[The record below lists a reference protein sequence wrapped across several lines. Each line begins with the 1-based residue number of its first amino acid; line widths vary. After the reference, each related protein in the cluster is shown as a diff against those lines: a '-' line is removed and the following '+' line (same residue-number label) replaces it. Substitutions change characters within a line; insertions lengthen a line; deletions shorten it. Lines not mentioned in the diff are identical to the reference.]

1 MSKKQSPVSE
11 FLSGL
16 GFFPDKDAPEP
27 VEGHEEP
34 EEVIEPEEEEEP
46 EEVDDPA
53 PEPEPE
59 EEPEDVDEHYRQR
72 LMESVSSGQP
82 KPAVPNVP
90 EPPEP
95 EPAKQHPPTDAAL
108 IQLTPEQHK
117 ELMSDPAKFA
127 EFMNNY
133 GNSIREQ
140 SMREATQVA
149 TSNASQQIKVMQAVS
164 DFYRKNEDLA
174 PYKKYIGSVANRVQS
189 EHPDWELDQVL
200 NETEKR
206 SRTDLRLAQKAQET
220 ESKRKKN
227 PGFAPPPRG
236 ADRRGGQKTNET
248 LTPQQKQ
255 INELIASTEL

>member
-1 MSKKQSPVSE
+1 MSEKKSPVSE

-16 GFFPDKDAPEP
+16 GFFNDKDDAPEP
-27 VEGHEEP
+27 VDTH
-34 EEVIEPEEEEEP
+34 EEEEEIVDGGE
-46 EEVDDPA
+46 EEVEEEEET

-59 EEPEDVDEHYRQR
+59 PEQEPEDVDEHYRKR
-72 LMESVSSGQP
+72 LMDSVSSGQP

-90 EPPEP
+90 EPEPEP
-95 EPAKQHPPTDAAL
+95 EPEKPAPS
-108 IQLTPEQHK
+108 IVMTPELHK

-127 EFMNNY
+127 EFMNNTV
-133 GNSIREQ
+133 NSVREQ
-140 SMREATQVA
+140 AMREATQVA
-149 TSNASQQIKVMQAVS
+149 SANASQLIKVQSAVS
-164 DFYRKNEDLA
+164 DFYRKNADLV
-174 PYKKYIGSVANRVQS
+174 PYKKYIGNVANRVQS

-200 NETEKR
+200 GETEKR

-236 ADRRGGQKTNET
+236 ADRRGGQKSNET

>member
-27 VEGHEEP
+27 IEEHEEP
-34 EEVIEPEEEEEP
+34 EDVVEPEEEEEP
-46 EEVDDPA
+46 EEVEESSD
-53 PEPEPE
+53 PEPDPE
-59 EEPEDVDEHYRQR
+59 SEDVDEHYRQR

-90 EPPEP
+90 EPQPEP
-95 EPAKQHPPTDAAL
+95 EPEAKTPPSA
-108 IQLTPEQHK
+108 IVLTPEQHK
-117 ELMSDPAKFA
+117 ELMSDPVKFA

-164 DFYRKNEDLA
+164 DFYRKNEDLV

-200 NETEKR
+200 SETEKR